1 MVCVATSPFAW
12 DRSVGRVTHAYNSA
26 MLNSF
31 FSKIRIPVQLMQ
43 TRRFLINVKLAYLLY
58 MKELCDT
65 LQGNIPVFNE
75 VVINSY

>member
-1 MVCVATSPFAW
+1 
-12 DRSVGRVTHAYNSA
+12 VTHAYNSA

-31 FSKIRIPVQLMQ
+31 FSTIRIPIQSMQ
-43 TRRFLINVKLAYLLY
+43 TSRFIINVKLAYLLY
-58 MKELCDT
+58 IKREMKELCDM

>member
-1 MVCVATSPFAW
+1 M
-12 DRSVGRVTHAYNSA
+12 THAHNSA

-31 FSKIRIPVQLMQ
+31 FSKIRMPVQSMQ
-43 TRRFLINVKLAYLLY
+43 TSRFLINVKLSYLLY
-58 MKELCDT
+58 IKWEIKELCDM